1 MEAAQVEARIVAAVD
16 PAVAVD
22 HTAGVGLAAAVE
34 AGTTVVDT
42 AIGN

>member
-1 MEAAQVEARIVAAVD
+1 
-16 PAVAVD
+16 VAVD
-22 HTAGVGLAAAVE
+22 HTAVVDPTAAAE